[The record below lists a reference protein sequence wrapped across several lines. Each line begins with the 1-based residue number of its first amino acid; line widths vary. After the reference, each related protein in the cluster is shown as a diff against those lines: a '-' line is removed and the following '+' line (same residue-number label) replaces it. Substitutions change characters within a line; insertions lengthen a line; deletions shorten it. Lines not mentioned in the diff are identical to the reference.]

1 MAIYMYRNNQMEQDL
16 LDKINDSAHKH
27 YAGGIPPEAQERI
40 AMEIRNITDNG
51 HGTQL
56 AITAALAEYS
66 ADHGY
71 PVGIRGHIGDLLI
84 AHLLGI
90 AALDPMELGL
100 HWEGCLGLD
109 GSQMQEITLNVA
121 PELSNGL
128 RAYLRELLP
137 DCDVLF
143 GPGVPGKRTIIVPRD
158 SGPYNPDVEYL
169 SITLCPHELMSR
181 VGQVRRRADGM
192 IAFDEDLIVST
203 YRTDAEDIPLLGD
216 WGDFRDPASLLE
228 PRSFPELVK
237 VIGLALAWKVQFQ
250 AYRTPLLPDRFEHLV
265 GTQEDIYDICV
276 RLGINGGDAFC
287 IMQQAVDGKLAQ
299 EYKDMLAA
307 KGVSELFLETL
318 DNAYQ
323 LIPRGQLADEIYWAL
338 TLLTHRSRTCRV

>member
-40 AMEIRNITDNG
+40 AMEIRNITDSG
-51 HGTQL
+51 YGTQL
-56 AITAALAEYS
+56 AIAAAMAEYS
-66 ADHGY
+66 AAHGY
-71 PVGIRGHIGDLLI
+71 PVGVRGHIGDLLI

-90 AALDPMELGL
+90 ATLDPMELGL
-100 HWEGCLGLD
+100 HWEGCLGPD
-109 GSQMQEITLNVA
+109 GSRMPEITLNVA
-121 PELSNGL
+121 PELLNGL
-128 RAYLRELLP
+128 RARLREILP

-158 SGPYNPDVEYL
+158 SGPYNPDNEYL
-169 SITLCPHELMSR
+169 SVTLYPHELMSR
-181 VGQVRRRADGM
+181 VGQVRRRADGVD
-192 IAFDEDLIVST
+192 ISDEDLIISA
-203 YRTDAEDIPLLGD
+203 YRTDVDGIPVLGD
-216 WGDFRDPASLLE
+216 WDDFRDLANMLE
-228 PRSFPELVK
+228 PKTFSDLVK
-237 VIGLALAWKVQFQ
+237 VVDLCRAWKIQFQ
-250 AYRTPLLPDRFEHLV
+250 AYCTPLLPDRFDSLV

-276 RLGINGGDAFC
+276 RLGINGGDAVR

-299 EYKDMLAA
+299 DYRDMLAA
-307 KGVSELFLETL
+307 QGASDSFLKTL

-338 TLLTHRSRTCRV
+338 MILMHRSRTCRV

>member
-1 MAIYMYRNNQMEQDL
+1 MAIYMYRHNQMERKL
-16 LDKINDSAHKH
+16 LDKINVSAHKH

-40 AMEIRNITDNG
+40 AMEIRNITGNG

-56 AITAALAEYS
+56 AIAAAMAEYS
-66 ADHGY
+66 AAHGY

-100 HWEGCLGLD
+100 HWEGCLGA
-109 GSQMQEITLNVA
+109 EITLNVA
-121 PELSNGL
+121 SEILNDL
-128 RAYLRELLP
+128 RAHLRKILP

-158 SGPYNPDVEYL
+158 SGPYNPDNEYL

-181 VGQVRRRADGM
+181 AGQVWHRTDGVD
-192 IAFDEDLIVST
+192 ISDEDLIVGA
-203 YRTDAEDIPLLGD
+203 YRTDVEDIPVLGD
-216 WGDFRDPASLLE
+216 WGDFRELANLLE
-228 PRSFPELVK
+228 PKSFSDLVK
-237 VIGLALAWKVQFQ
+237 VMGLALAWKIQFQ

-276 RLGINGGDAFC
+276 RLGINGGDAVR

-299 EYKDMLAA
+299 DYRDMLAA
-307 KGVSELFLETL
+307 QGASDSFLKTL

>member
-1 MAIYMYRNNQMEQDL
+1 MATYLYQNNQMEQDL
-16 LDKINDSAHKH
+16 LTKINDSAHKH
-27 YAGGIPPEAQERI
+27 YAGDIPPDIQERI
-40 AMEIRNITDNG
+40 AVETRHITDNG

-56 AITAALAEYS
+56 AIAAAMADYS

-71 PVGIRGHIGDLLI
+71 PVGVRGHIGDLLI

-90 AALDPMELGL
+90 ATLDPMELGL

-128 RAYLRELLP
+128 RAHLRELLP

-143 GPGVPGKRTIIVPRD
+143 GPGVPGKKTVIVPRD
-158 SGPYNPDVEYL
+158 SGPYNPDDEYL
-169 SITLCPHELMSR
+169 SVTLYPHELMSR
-181 VGQVRRRADGM
+181 AGQVRRRADGVD
-192 IAFDEDLIVST
+192 ISDEDLIVST
-203 YRTDAEDIPLLGD
+203 YRTDADDIPVLGD
-216 WGDFRDPASLLE
+216 WGDFRDLASLLE

-287 IMQQAVDGKLAQ
+287 IMQQAVDGKLTQ

-338 TLLTHRSRTCRV
+338 MILTHRSRTCRV